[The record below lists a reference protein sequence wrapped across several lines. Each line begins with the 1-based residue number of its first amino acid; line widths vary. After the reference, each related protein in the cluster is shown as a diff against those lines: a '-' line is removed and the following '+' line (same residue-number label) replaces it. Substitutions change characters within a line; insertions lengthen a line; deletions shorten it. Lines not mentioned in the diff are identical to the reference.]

1 MTSETIQIRR
11 YPNRRLYDR
20 SRQRY
25 ITLPNIEELVLQGQT
40 VEIQDSQ
47 TGEDMTRQILTQ
59 ILLERHPDKIAM
71 FPVGMLHSMLRANNL
86 VSEFW
91 RRYLRQSLDALENLQ
106 RSGVPFVSPLDWMS
120 AILPGLTS
128 AGYGPAEAPEA
139 MARRIAALEERI
151 KRIEAGE
158 EHHPSPTQGG
168 DAIAGLERR
177 FLGLE
182 DRTSK

>member
-25 ITLPNIEELVLQGQT
+25 ITLPDIEELVLQGQT

-91 RRYLRQSLDALENLQ
+91 RRYLRQPLDALENLQ

-120 AILPGLTS
+120 AIFPGLTS
-128 AGYGPAEAPEA
+128 AGYGPTEAPEA
-139 MARRIAALEERI
+139 MARRIAALEDRI

-158 EHHPSPTQGG
+158 EQHPSPTQGG